1 MGQFSW
7 LYSDTGK
14 QVVDNKVADTY
25 LLVPEPFQEKYGK
38 YILEK
43 CYDGYGNFGGH
54 DVYDLIP
61 EWNKE
66 MIPEIIRR
74 CKNGTWNSSLCKS
87 ELENLQNYYEGKEI
101 TCPLRYLGIA
111 MACSDENNFALEY
124 PIKITSKKMN
134 YKDVD
139 PSKTDPNQGWEY
151 DDNEDGYYI
160 DSYYCYDED
169 EDWKDL

>member
-14 QVVDNKVADTY
+14 QVIDNRVEDSF

-38 YILEK
+38 YIHEY
-43 CYDGYGNFGGH
+43 CYDGYGHFGGY

-61 EWNKE
+61 EWNKD

-74 CKNGTWNSSLCKS
+74 CKNGTWNSNLCKS
-87 ELENLQNYYEGKEI
+87 ELENLQNYYDGKGI

-111 MACSDENNFALEY
+111 MACYDKDNFALEY

-134 YKDVD
+134 YRDAN
-139 PSKTDPNQGWEY
+139 PSKSDPNQGWEY
-151 DDNEDGYYI
+151 DDYK
-160 DSYYCYDED
+160 DED
-169 EDWKDL
+169 Y